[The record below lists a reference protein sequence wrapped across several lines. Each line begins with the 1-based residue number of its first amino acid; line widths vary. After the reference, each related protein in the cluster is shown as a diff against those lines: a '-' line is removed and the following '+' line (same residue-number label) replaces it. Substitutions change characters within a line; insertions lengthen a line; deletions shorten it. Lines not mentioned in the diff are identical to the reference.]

1 MSARSLHEPSG
12 PGGKSRPTAAP
23 AGPKLAADSPRAPDP
38 IAWKLDWNLLRTF
51 MVIVQEQ
58 GLTAAA
64 TRLNL
69 KQPSVSNAL
78 KRLERALGVRLI
90 ERGPRTFRLTA
101 RGRALYKEC
110 TGIFGSVN
118 RLASA
123 LEKAEGD
130 ITGTVQLALA
140 SHVVTPL
147 IDDTLAEFHRLHPA
161 ASVSIAVSS
170 SREVVE
176 SVFEKRAALGVCLV
190 RDPLPELEYRQLY
203 TEHFGFFC
211 GPAHHLFGKRGL
223 ELEDLAGEQ
232 CVSFHTDQLN
242 DVLRPVALLRAEA
255 EFDENVAGW
264 STNLEEI
271 RRMVIAGLGIGA
283 LPIHVV
289 ERDVRD
295 GLLFRLPPYED
306 PPAVDTWLVRH
317 PEARVN
323 RAEAEFARL
332 LAGRI
337 DATPRAERIYGLN

>member
-1 MSARSLHEPSG
+1 MHPLTRLARTSSPPRDPTVAEAA
-12 PGGKSRPTAAP
+12 RPAEQV
-23 AGPKLAADSPRAPDP
+23 
-38 IAWKLDWNLLRTF
+38 AWKLDWNLLRTF

-78 KRLERALGVRLI
+78 KRLERALGVKLI

-101 RGRALYKEC
+101 RGRALYREC

-130 ITGTVQLALA
+130 ISGLVQLALA
-140 SHVVTPL
+140 SHVVSPL
-147 IDDTLAEFHRLHPA
+147 IDETLAEFHRLHPA
-161 ASVSIAVSS
+161 ACVSIGVSS
-170 SREVVE
+170 SREVVQ

-190 RDPLPELEYRQLY
+190 REQLPELEYRLLY

-211 GPAHHLFGKRGL
+211 GPTHHLFGKRGL
-223 ELEDLAGEQ
+223 SLEDLAGEQ

-255 EFDENVAGW
+255 EFDEHVAGW

-271 RRMVIAGLGIGA
+271 RRMVIASLGIGA

-289 ERDVRD
+289 ERDVRE
-295 GLLFRLPPYED
+295 GMLHRLPPYVD
-306 PPAVDTWLVRH
+306 PPAVDIWLVRH
-317 PEARVN
+317 PDARVN
-323 RAEAEFARL
+323 RAEAEFGRL
-332 LAGRI
+332 LAKRI
-337 DATPRAERIYGLN
+337 DDTPRSERIYGLDTGGVRKS